1 MERKIDSKRLNLLIK
16 SHNLLEK
23 TKKDF
28 KKYEKERRQL
38 YEFTVKENVNYK
50 EWEDTLKSIDKS
62 IKSNSQESWINI

>member
-62 IKSNSQESWINI
+62 IKSNSQES